1 MTAPPGGAAWMFH
14 DRPPNL
20 VPGYDTEPRAD
31 SDQRLTAL
39 VVAVVRA
46 AASASDD
53 TQVAPAV
60 SEHQR

>member
-1 MTAPPGGAAWMFH
+1 MFH

-20 VPGYDTEPRAD
+20 VPGYDTDPRAD

-39 VVAVVRA
+39 VVAVRA

-53 TQVAPAV
+53 TQVVPAV
-60 SEHQR
+60 SEHRR

>member
-20 VPGYDTEPRAD
+20 VPGYDTEPRTD

-39 VVAVVRA
+39 VVAVSA
-46 AASASDD
+46 AASASGDR
-53 TQVAPAV
+53 QVAPAV

>member
-1 MTAPPGGAAWMFH
+1 MFH

-20 VPGYDTEPRAD
+20 VPGYDTDPRAD

-39 VVAVVRA
+39 VVAVRA

>member
-20 VPGYDTEPRAD
+20 VPGYDTDPRAD

-39 VVAVVRA
+39 VVAVRA

-53 TQVAPAV
+53 TQVVPAV
-60 SEHQR
+60 SEHRR